1 LVRLF
6 DKGDDMNIEAFHQPS
21 AILLSMTEWQ
31 FIVGCLLGAGVG
43 ITLSRSGVM
52 LTHPKT
58 RWLFVSLI
66 VGFASLWGIVCSYL
80 NG

>member
-1 LVRLF
+1 
-6 DKGDDMNIEAFHQPS
+6 MNIEAFHQPS
-21 AILLSMTEWQ
+21 VFALSMTEWQ

-52 LTHPKT
+52 LTNSKT
-58 RWLFVSLI
+58 RWLFISLM
-66 VGFASLWGIVCSYL
+66 VGFASLWGIVSSYL